1 MAEEIFQDISKEF
14 KACAEF
20 IFNMA
25 ARQTNPQ
32 SALKILNNFTNIC
45 VNEEEKQ
52 FVEFYFNLRMEQLLN
67 GNNNNQR

>member
-1 MAEEIFQDISKEF
+1 MAEEIFTNISDTLKQR
-14 KACAEF
+14 AEF

-25 ARQTNPQ
+25 LRQHSPQ
-32 SALKILNNFTNIC
+32 SMVKTLNNFTNSCI
-45 VNEEEKQ
+45 NEEEKQ

>member
-25 ARQTNPQ
+25 LRQHNPQ
-32 SALKILNNFTNIC
+32 SVVKTLNNFTNSCI
-45 VNEEEKQ
+45 NEEEKQ
-52 FVEFYFNLRMEQLLN
+52 FVEFYFNLRME
-67 GNNNNQR
+67 

>member
-1 MAEEIFQDISKEF
+1 MAEEIFQDISKEL

-25 ARQTNPQ
+25 TRQINPQ
-32 SALKILNNFTNIC
+32 SALKILNNFTNSC

-67 GNNNNQR
+67 GNDNNQR